1 MLDPGEFRDSI
12 KAYLEQRIKNPQ
24 IDCFYVYQCSFST
37 NKDSLC
43 MWNYYT
49 KSDSIK
55 GFNLKFDKMEDYDL
69 LKIKS
74 KDGFGKLK
82 VYSGKVIYDTDKQ
95 ISTLKDVL
103 NQFEKFTRR
112 SGLSADMIA
121 KYAVDKIAHIGEFFK
136 KSCFR
141 VEEEYRVSISPVLND
156 DGTFMTI
163 DYERKFREKNGL
175 FIPYI
180 DIEFNS
186 ELLVGITMSPTLNPD
201 DTIQGILSLTKN
213 KDHNIT
219 KDSIVPS
226 EIPIRY

>member
-163 DYERKFREKNGL
+163 DYERKFREKW
-175 FIPYI
+175 II
-180 DIEFNS
+180 
-186 ELLVGITMSPTLNPD
+186 
-201 DTIQGILSLTKN
+201 
-213 KDHNIT
+213 H
-219 KDSIVPS
+219 SIH
-226 EIPIRY
+226 RY

>member
-1 MLDPGEFRDSI
+1 
-12 KAYLEQRIKNPQ
+12 
-24 IDCFYVYQCSFST
+24 
-37 NKDSLC
+37 

-156 DGTFMTI
+156 D
-163 DYERKFREKNGL
+163 
-175 FIPYI
+175 
-180 DIEFNS
+180 
-186 ELLVGITMSPTLNPD
+186 
-201 DTIQGILSLTKN
+201 
-213 KDHNIT
+213 
-219 KDSIVPS
+219 
-226 EIPIRY
+226 